1 VSDHEPSEAELEEEQ
16 AKERLREAEAEA
28 RETLERAEELA
39 GEDEERPAPD
49 VDPDA
54 V

>member
-1 VSDHEPSEAELEEEQ
+1 VRREPTEAELEEEQ

-28 RETLERAEELA
+28 KETLERAEELA
-39 GEDEERPAPD
+39 ARDAERPHP
-49 VDPDA
+49 DPDQA